1 MRRRAW
7 QRRKRV
13 LLAAVTAATIV
24 LGLAAYASGLL
35 YPLEAQSID
44 ARFSIRGAK
53 PALLKRFVVVAVD
66 EATFNYLRNHPPL
79 NGYWPFPRRYHARVI
94 DNLLAAGAKLIAFD
108 VQFTQQTDPT
118 DDNALIQAVVRAH
131 NMVLATDAVDPRTG
145 KTGVLGGD
153 PQQFGARAADST
165 VKGDATGV
173 IHNFQH
179 TYQPPLD
186 SFPVAIA
193 SAFTGHEISPNL
205 FGGAKRPV
213 PIDYAGPPGT
223 VATLPY
229 WRVFANS
236 FSAATVRGRIVIVGA
251 SAPELQDNHPTPTSG
266 SQNMSGPE
274 IQANATASVLAGLPL
289 RNGPGWLN
297 VALIVLFGAALP
309 LASIRVRLWRA
320 LAGALVM
327 AAAFVAATQL
337 AFDGGTIITFV
348 YPLLALVL
356 AIIATLTIVLLG
368 EAFERQHARD
378 IFARFV
384 PPGVVDEVL
393 ARTDDDFRLGGVE
406 RDCTV
411 LFSDLRGFTSFS
423 ESQPAAKVIEVVN
436 YYLNEMTEA
445 ILAAGGTL
453 IAYMGDGIMA
463 VFGTPVEYPDHAD
476 RAVVAAREMMGPRL
490 KHFNDYLHEQGHESG
505 FRMGIGLNSGT
516 VMAGNVGSAQRVEY
530 TAIGDTTNT
539 ASRLEGMTKGTPHM
553 LFISETT
560 RERMSTVPD
569 DMVFVD
575 NFDIRGR
582 VNKMAIYSLPDPDH
596 AGGPKPAASGE
607 AASVTVESAAGET
620 QPEAGAPE
628 PEPEPEKAASAAGER
643 GPEAE
648 TPESAA
654 GETGSEAETPEP
666 AAGETQPDSA
676 TE

>member
-7 QRRKRV
+7 QRRKRW
-13 LLAAVTAATIV
+13 LLAGVTAGTIV
-24 LGLAAYASGLL
+24 LGLIAYSTGLL

-44 ARFSIRGAK
+44 ARFSIRGAR
-53 PALLKRFVVVAVD
+53 PALVKNFVVVQID
-66 EATFNYLRNHPPL
+66 EPTFNYLRNHPPL
-79 NGYWPFPRRYHARVI
+79 DGYWPFPRRYHARVI

-108 VQFTQQTDPT
+108 VQFTQPTDPT
-118 DDNALIQAVVRAH
+118 DDNALIEAIIRARK
-131 NMVLATDAVDPRTG
+131 MVLATDAVDKTTG

-153 PQQFGARAADST
+153 PQQFGAQPGDST
-165 VKGDATGV
+165 VKGDSTGV
-173 IHNFQH
+173 IHNTQH
-179 TYQPPLD
+179 TYQPPLV

-193 SAFTGHEISPNL
+193 TAVEGHAISPKL
-205 FGGAKRPV
+205 FGGAQRAV
-213 PIDYAGPPGT
+213 PIDYAGAPGT
-223 VATLPY
+223 VAALSY
-229 WRVFANS
+229 WQVFANS
-236 FSAATVRGRIVIVGA
+236 FPASKVRGKIVIVGA
-251 SAPELQDNHPTPTSG
+251 SAPELQDNHTTPTSG
-266 SQNMSGPE
+266 AQEMSGPE
-274 IQANATASVLAGLPL
+274 IQANAAATVLAGIPL

-297 VALIVLFGAALP
+297 IAMIVLFGAALP
-309 LASIRVRLWRA
+309 LASIRIRLWRA
-320 LAGALVM
+320 LAGALAM
-327 AAAFVAATQL
+327 AAAFVVANQL
-337 AFDGGTIITFV
+337 AFDSGTILTFV

-463 VFGTPVEYPDHAD
+463 VFGTPIEQPDHAD
-476 RAVVAAREMMGPRL
+476 RALVAAREMMGPRL
-490 KHFNDYLHEQGHESG
+490 QHFNDYLREEGHASG

-560 RERMSTVPD
+560 RERMSIIPD

-582 VNKMAIYSLPDPDH
+582 VNKMAIYSLPDPEH
-596 AGGPKPAASGE
+596 ATGSQPPAAAA
-607 AASVTVESAAGET
+607 AASMSD
-620 QPEAGAPE
+620 PP
-628 PEPEPEKAASAAGER
+628 
-643 GPEAE
+643 AE
-648 TPESAA
+648 TSPQPSA
-654 GETGSEAETPEP
+654 
-666 AAGETQPDSA
+666 
-676 TE
+676 